1 MRYYINAPT
10 TRAYNNVYISLWE
23 LPKCLIALHN
33 LKEYLIHLCNYPYCL
48 HSVRWKYRLIKIVH
62 RQIAMVHLIRHS
74 ISRIYSGRMHA
85 YEEGN
90 SVHFIFVIF
99 AAIFTTNEKEKNKM
113 EKSEEKCSARERNA
127 SNLAVRGNR
136 KRKKKKKKK
145 EKRKKKKKEEQKW
158 KTFVPF

>member
-1 MRYYINAPT
+1 
-10 TRAYNNVYISLWE
+10 
-23 LPKCLIALHN
+23 
-33 LKEYLIHLCNYPYCL
+33 
-48 HSVRWKYRLIKIVH
+48 
-62 RQIAMVHLIRHS
+62 
-74 ISRIYSGRMHA
+74 MHA

-127 SNLAVRGNR
+127 SKLAVRGNR
-136 KRKKKKKKK
+136 KRKKKKKK
-145 EKRKKKKKEEQKW
+145 EKRKKKKKEEQKR